1 MGNLESV
8 RYFAPEGF
16 LSVFIIAFLIAGL
29 LWRKAFSKS
38 SFSYAAGM
46 SGLFMTLMLELC
58 VNTGG
63 PGAIVI
69 FRGML
74 KLDALSYLFKMLC
87 ITSSFLLLLFS
98 YISRETSDSLKKPM
112 EYVLLILSCTLGM
125 MLLVSSSNLL
135 MLYLSLEFLS
145 LTSYMLTGFT
155 DKDEKS
161 SEAAMKY
168 LLYGG
173 AASGVMAY
181 GLSLLY
187 GITGTLDY
195 SGMHTFIAENNAGLT
210 LYISVVFIFAGM
222 GFKIAAFPFHAW
234 CPDIYEGALTPFTA
248 FLSVGSK
255 AAGFAVIVRF
265 FYQIFTLR
273 GEGDVLSVLGSA
285 DWPAMLAV
293 ISAITMTF
301 GNLAALRQK
310 NIKRLLAYSSI
321 AHAGYTLMAAASLT
335 VFGVVSVFFYLSVYF
350 FMNFGAFLVVIAV
363 SNEFNSEE
371 IEDYEGL
378 VWKNSKG
385 AFLASMFAVF
395 LLSLTGVPPFAGFI
409 GKLYLLL
416 SVLQKDNPIYWL
428 AVVAVINTVISFYYY
443 ARILKAMFL
452 SRRQKGTALSG
463 LERGQYMQYSL
474 ITGLALFSI
483 IFGIYWSPLNNL
495 GMLLANFIH

>member
-1 MGNLESV
+1 MGNLESI
-8 RYFAPEGF
+8 RYFASEGF
-16 LSVFIIAFLIAGL
+16 LSVFAIALLILNFLRHKVVSKPSFNYIAGIIGL
-29 LWRKAFSKS
+29 VLTLIVEI
-38 SFSYAAGM
+38 YTNAGR
-46 SGLFMTLMLELC
+46 SAEVTVF
-58 VNTGG
+58 N
-63 PGAIVI
+63 
-69 FRGML
+69 GML
-74 KLDALSYLFKMLC
+74 KLDSLSYLFKILC
-87 ITSSFLLLLFS
+87 ISSSILLILFS
-98 YISRETSDSLKKPM
+98 YISRETSDSMRKPM
-112 EYVLLILSCTLGM
+112 EYVFLILSGTLGM

-135 MLYLSLEFLS
+135 MMYLSLEFLS
-145 LTSYMLTGFT
+145 LSSYMLTGFT
-155 DKDEKS
+155 DKNEKA

-173 AASGVMAY
+173 TASGIMAY

-195 SGMHTFIAENNAGLT
+195 SGIHTFVAGNNVGIILP
-210 LYISVVFIFAGM
+210 ISMMLIFTGM

-234 CPDIYEGALTPFTA
+234 CPDVYEGALTPFSA

-255 AAGFAVIVRF
+255 AAGFAVIIRF
-265 FYQIFTLR
+265 FYQIFTVR
-273 GEGDVLSVLGSA
+273 GEGDILTVLGSA
-285 DWPAMLAV
+285 DWPFMLA
-293 ISAITMTF
+293 ILSAITMTF

-321 AHAGYTLMAAASLT
+321 AHAGYALMAVASQT
-335 VFGVVSVFFYLSVYF
+335 VFGAVSVFFYLSVYF
-350 FMNFGAFLVVIAV
+350 LMNFGAFLVVIVV

-378 VWKNSKG
+378 VWKNSRG

-416 SVLQKDNPIYWL
+416 SILQKDNPIYWL
-428 AVVAVINTVISFYYY
+428 AVVALINTVISFYYY

-463 LERGQYMQYSL
+463 LERGQYLQYSL
-474 ITGLALFSI
+474 ITGLALFTI
-483 IFGIYWSPLNNL
+483 IFGIYWIPLNNL
-495 GMLLANFIH
+495 SMLLASFIH